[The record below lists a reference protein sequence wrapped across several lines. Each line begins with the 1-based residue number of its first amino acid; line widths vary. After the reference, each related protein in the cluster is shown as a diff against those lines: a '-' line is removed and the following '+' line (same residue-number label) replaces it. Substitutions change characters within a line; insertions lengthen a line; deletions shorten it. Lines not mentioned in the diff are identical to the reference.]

1 MMKRI
6 GLVFALVFSLLVPAS
21 GSAAAAVTWSQTS
34 KIDVVFDGKFYNP
47 QYDLQYSSA
56 YIFDNEADNL
66 FFYLE
71 FLQVPT
77 VKMFNDNKDS
87 FGAIKFDYDFDGDP
101 DVSLFAQGSDL
112 KTNLDSV
119 AGTVYDSRTEAYIDC
134 PVAVFTN
141 IAVQAKWVGFSVSRS
156 CIKLPKS
163 FDLFGVARFDSINRE
178 DSFDFAPYP
187 GFRVNLPTST
197 GSSGSSSSV
206 SKSGATYTLPAN
218 KLNSSS
224 GTNSYSDAPA
234 DLSKLSESLLPSV
247 VTVKCLEGSGTG
259 WGADVNL
266 SSSMQTAGFLSL
278 ILTNHHVVVDC
289 LGSKSVT
296 LILSNGTSIAG
307 TIVSWNEDLDLA
319 GIATKTV
326 IPALQWIGARPK
338 QGWWVGVLGSPLGSS
353 GILTT
358 GIISSVNAI
367 SETFTFTAAINPGNS
382 GGPVFDSTGRVLG
395 LATSKRLITSDIIA
409 EGFGN
414 AQGTPLLC
422 KSIIVCSVEKT
433 PWGATPKFS
442 AGLTLSEVASA
453 AAAKIA
459 QEKAVADAKAASE
472 AAAKIAQDNAVAEAK
487 AAVEA
492 AAKIAREKAVAEA
505 KAAAEAA
512 AKTAQEK
519 AVADAKAASEAT
531 AKIAQEKAALEN
543 QSIAER
549 LSKLQSEY
557 SALSAS
563 FASNLAKYSE
573 AMAQVA
579 LLQGV
584 LKTLQSQVE
593 DYFKPKPE
601 TIVCTK
607 GISFKVVK
615 AIAPKCPAGYK
626 RR

>member
-1 MMKRI
+1 
-6 GLVFALVFSLLVPAS
+6 
-21 GSAAAAVTWSQTS
+21 
-34 KIDVVFDGKFYNP
+34 
-47 QYDLQYSSA
+47 
-56 YIFDNEADNL
+56 
-66 FFYLE
+66 
-71 FLQVPT
+71 
-77 VKMFNDNKDS
+77 
-87 FGAIKFDYDFDGDP
+87 
-101 DVSLFAQGSDL
+101 
-112 KTNLDSV
+112 
-119 AGTVYDSRTEAYIDC
+119 
-134 PVAVFTN
+134 
-141 IAVQAKWVGFSVSRS
+141 
-156 CIKLPKS
+156 
-163 FDLFGVARFDSINRE
+163 
-178 DSFDFAPYP
+178 
-187 GFRVNLPTST
+187 
-197 GSSGSSSSV
+197 
-206 SKSGATYTLPAN
+206 
-218 KLNSSS
+218 
-224 GTNSYSDAPA
+224 
-234 DLSKLSESLLPSV
+234 
-247 VTVKCLEGSGTG
+247 
-259 WGADVNL
+259 
-266 SSSMQTAGFLSL
+266 MQSAGFLSL

-296 LILSNGTSIAG
+296 LVLSNGTSIAG
-307 TIVSWNEDLDLA
+307 SIVSWNEDLDLA

-326 IPALQWIGARPK
+326 IPALQWIGTRPK

-422 KSIIVCSVEKT
+422 KSIIICLVEKT

-459 QEKAVADAKAASE
+459 QEKA
-472 AAAKIAQDNAVAEAK
+472 
-487 AAVEA
+487 
-492 AAKIAREKAVAEA
+492 
-505 KAAAEAA
+505 
-512 AKTAQEK
+512 
-519 AVADAKAASEAT
+519 
-531 AKIAQEKAALEN
+531 ALEN
-543 QSIAER
+543 QSIAEK

-584 LKTLQSQVE
+584 LKTLQTQVE

-607 GISFKVVK
+607 GISFKIVK